1 MDALFWLD
9 KFSWL
14 EFLSCILLLL
24 ICIFYRLSS
33 CFKSS
38 SSRFRVWLAPVLIN
52 DKFLEELSIVVYCIY
67 FLSDFNVFS
76 MILFPMYFISPPSYS
91 MTNSSEFTCE
101 FSASMPKLM
110 CLDIAVPESTC
121 LLTNEEKTLLLTSNW
136 FLNCECLVSGR
147 LVGFWFLGLRCEFL
161 VLGRLPGFWGLW

>member
-1 MDALFWLD
+1 MKLCLNLNRKISPLLYFYALWCKKFQNRKQHVLKHSMD
-9 KFSWL
+9 KFL
-14 EFLSCILLLL
+14 VCILLLL

-91 MTNSSEFTCE
+91 MMNSSEFTCE

-110 CLDIAVPESTC
+110 CLDIAVPESTF
-121 LLTNEEKTLLLTSNW
+121 LLTNEEKTLLLISLW
-136 FLNCECLVSGR
+136 FLNC
-147 LVGFWFLGLRCEFL
+147 
-161 VLGRLPGFWGLW
+161 